1 MAIKTRFVCPIE
13 AFLELKSLGYTGTVD
28 TMFAEVCRKTGTTD
42 SIIRHKAS
50 TEGTTITEAV
60 RRIIT
65 DLHPEL
71 AAVWKPKRTTPKPNQ
86 PVTPLP
92 TDDKIQVRVA
102 VSILRALRDNRDD
115 GRTWRRATDFIA
127 KHSD

>member
-13 AFLELKSLGYTGTVD
+13 AFMELKALGYSGTVD

-42 SIIRHKAS
+42 SIIRHKAK

-60 RRIIT
+60 RRIIV
-65 DLHPEL
+65 DLHPEVGVL
-71 AAVWKPKRTTPKPNQ
+71 WKPKRITPKPNQ
-86 PVTPLP
+86 PITPLP
-92 TDDKIQVRVA
+92 TDDKQAVMVA
-102 VSILRALRDNRDD
+102 VSILKALRDNRDD